1 MQNKKRRLPKETA
14 PVKRKNHKLLAA
26 KALVEALNA
35 SAGVNQLLLA
45 RVERVALGANFDVDL
60 RLGRA
65 GLDHIAA
72 RTGDGAVNVV
82 RVDALF
88 HFFSPQFWF

>member
-1 MQNKKRRLPKETA
+1 MAERWIFSFCEAERKAKKRRFPKETA
-14 PVKRKNHKLLAA
+14 LVQLSHRLLAA

-60 RLGRA
+60 QAWSSGSGITLPHA
-65 GLDHIAA
+65 QVMVQS
-72 RTGDGAVNVV
+72 T
-82 RVDALF
+82 
-88 HFFSPQFWF
+88 